1 MRSEL
6 RSSAAVKRCNGGM
19 DSGNDGE
26 EEGGDWM
33 GLEEEDGGASCNGV
47 RVGSLGRYSGDH

>member
-1 MRSEL
+1 
-6 RSSAAVKRCNGGM
+6 M